1 MSHPPNDNEND
12 AHTDMK
18 RIAIV
23 LAASWLLG
31 GCAAVALTTLGVGMA
46 TGVSHTLGGMVY
58 KTFTAPQASV
68 RKATMGAL
76 SRMQIKVKETK
87 RSGSSETI
95 IARAGD
101 RDVEIELE
109 ALTPNT
115 TRMLVVARKDGGVLR
130 DGATATEIILQT
142 ERIIGPI

>member
-1 MSHPPNDNEND
+1 LSHPPNDNEND